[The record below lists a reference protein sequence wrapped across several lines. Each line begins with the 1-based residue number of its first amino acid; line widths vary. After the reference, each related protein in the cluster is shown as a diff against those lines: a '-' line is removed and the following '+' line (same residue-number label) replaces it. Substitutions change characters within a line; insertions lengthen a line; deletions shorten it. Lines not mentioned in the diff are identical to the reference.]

1 MTLLQYVL
9 KRILYSV
16 ITLFV
21 LITVT
26 FFMMRLLPG
35 DPFLGEKA
43 VSPEIMDVLKA
54 KYGLDKPL
62 FVQYVKYLG
71 NTIKFDFGDSMNYRN
86 RSVND
91 VIKQAFP
98 YSFDLGMRA
107 LIFAIIAGIFLGV
120 VAGINHG
127 KAWDTASVVIAVIGV
142 SVPSFIMGSI
152 IQYFITLKFQAFLQP
167 LIGQRFIPIG
177 GWTSGWSKLL
187 PPFAL
192 GLGSLATIARLMR
205 ASMLDVVGQDYIKT
219 ARSKG
224 LSERTIVW
232 RHAIRNAI
240 LPVITILG
248 PLAATLL
255 TGTFIVENIFNIPGL
270 GKHFIMGVQASDY
283 TMISGLTLF
292 YGFFLIIANMLVDIA
307 YGFVDPRIRISKG
320 KG

>member
-1 MTLLQYVL
+1 MLLQYIL
-9 KRILYSV
+9 KRIGYSIV
-16 ITLFV
+16 TLFV
-21 LITVT
+21 LITIT

-43 VSPEIMDVLKA
+43 ILPEIEAVLKA
-54 KYGLDKPL
+54 KYGLDQPVH
-62 FVQYVKYLG
+62 VQYFKYLG
-71 NTIKFDFGDSMNYRN
+71 NVIKFDFGDSLTYRN

-120 VAGINHG
+120 VAGVNHG
-127 KAWDTASVVIAVIGV
+127 KAWDTFSVIIAVIGV

-152 IQYFITLKFQAFLQP
+152 IQYFITLNLQTFLEP
-167 LIGQRFIPIG
+167 LIGRRIIPIG
-177 GWTSGWSKLL
+177 GWTNGWSKLL

-192 GLGSLATIARLMR
+192 GLSALATITRMMR
-205 ASMLDVVGQDYIKT
+205 ASMLDVIGQDYTKT

-224 LSERTIVW
+224 LSEITIIW

-240 LPVITILG
+240 LPVVTTLG
-248 PLAATLL
+248 PLAATIL

-270 GKHFIMGVQASDY
+270 GRFFIMSVQATDY

-292 YGFFLIIANMLVDIA
+292 YGFFLIVANMLVDIA
-307 YGFVDPRIRISKG
+307 YGFIDPRIRISKG